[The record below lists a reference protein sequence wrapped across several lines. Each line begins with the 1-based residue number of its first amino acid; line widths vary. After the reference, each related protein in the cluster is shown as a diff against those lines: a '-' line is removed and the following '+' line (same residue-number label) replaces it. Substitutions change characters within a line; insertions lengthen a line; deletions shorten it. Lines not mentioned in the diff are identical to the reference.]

1 MLIEVDCSLVGMELK
16 MSLFHMN
23 LELVGYMW
31 AEMEPVGYMWAEME
45 LVGYMWAE
53 MELVGYMLVGML
65 LVGHMLVGMELV
77 GCMWAALEGCKKIV
91 MELELH
97 IYFLPLGL
105 ERSRT
110 HHCLEL

>member
-45 LVGYMWAE
+45 LVGYM
-53 MELVGYMLVGML
+53 
-65 LVGHMLVGMELV
+65 
-77 GCMWAALEGCKKIV
+77 
-91 MELELH
+91 
-97 IYFLPLGL
+97 
-105 ERSRT
+105 
-110 HHCLEL
+110 

>member
-1 MLIEVDCSLVGMELK
+1 
-16 MSLFHMN
+16 
-23 LELVGYMW
+23 
-31 AEMEPVGYMWAEME
+31 
-45 LVGYMWAE
+45 MWAE

>member
-23 LELVGYMW
+23 LEL
-31 AEMEPVGYMWAEME
+31 VGYMWAEME

-105 ERSRT
+105 EGSRT

>member
-31 AEMEPVGYMWAEME
+31 AEME
-45 LVGYMWAE
+45 LVGY
-53 MELVGYMLVGML
+53 
-65 LVGHMLVGMELV
+65 MLVGMELV

>member
-31 AEMEPVGYMWAEME
+31 AEME

-53 MELVGYMLVGML
+53 IELVGYMLVGML

>member
-23 LELVGYMW
+23 LEL
-31 AEMEPVGYMWAEME
+31 VGYMWAEME